1 MGMKGGHI
9 FRSLSGSFDLLAGDP
24 SIPQVMMTS
33 YASDVTAAANRIKQW
48 SH

>member
-1 MGMKGGHI
+1 MGMEGATFFDLYG
-9 FRSLSGSFDLLAGDP
+9 GSFDLLVGDP